1 MSAWVVMGVS
11 GCGKSEVGARLAQ
24 ALGGDFIEGDRFH
37 PAANV
42 RKMSAGIPLT
52 DADREGWLEQLA
64 RELARACAEGRS
76 VVLACSALKRAY
88 RDTLR
93 RAVSAPG
100 CAPRFVHLAGAR
112 ATLAARMQARAGH
125 YMPPSLLD
133 SQLRDLE
140 PLQPDEAGIVLD
152 IEQAPQKLVEQVLAD
167 AGQLRPAP
175 GPGLPPAGSAA

>member
-24 ALGGDFIEGDRFH
+24 ALGADFIEGDRYH
-37 PAANV
+37 SAASV
-42 RKMSAGIPLT
+42 RKMSAGISLT
-52 DADREGWLEQLA
+52 DDDRAGWLA
-64 RELARACAEGRS
+64 RLREELARACHEGRS

-93 RAVSAPG
+93 GSG
-100 CAPRFVHLAGAR
+100 CTLRFVHLHGDRALIAERMKAR
-112 ATLAARMQARAGH
+112 TGH

-140 PLQPDEAGIVLD
+140 ALQPDEEGAVLD
-152 IEQAPQKLVEQVLAD
+152 IAEPPEVLVARALAL
-167 AGQLRPAP
+167 G
-175 GPGLPPAGSAA
+175 